1 MTYIAYNIIINVA
14 LMMCNFTL
22 SIYTVNNRKKERC
35 IHIYGGVQ
43 ETPH

>member
-1 MTYIAYNIIINVA
+1 MAYNIIINVA
-14 LMMCNFTL
+14 LIMCNFTL
-22 SIYTVNNRKKERC
+22 LSIYTITNRKKERR